1 MKKIIIVFKKEIKD
15 TLRDRRTIIF
25 MVAIPLL
32 VFPVLISIA
41 SGMIMSQ
48 AKKAQEKTLQIGLI
62 TNSNAPEFRQ
72 MLLERN
78 DVSLREDL
86 DEEQG
91 IADVK
96 QGTLDA
102 LIVFGKDFDK
112 NVEAKS
118 QGNVQLFM
126 KVTEEGEIERE
137 RVLKLLGEFE
147 DKLLA
152 QRFRKMSLDESI
164 IKTVN
169 IDEQNL
175 ATVKERLAQAI
186 GGFLPYLF
194 IIFCFMGSMYPAID
208 LAAGEKERGTLE
220 TLLTSPVDRF
230 QILMGKFGVVTLTGI
245 FSALVS
251 MLGLYIGIRR
261 MTEIPPE
268 LLNTIMS
275 ILEVKSIL
283 ILLSLLAPLSIFF
296 AAILLSLSIYARSY
310 KEAQSI
316 ISPLTF
322 VVIIP
327 AFIGLLPGLK
337 LNMTTA
343 LIPILNVSLATKA
356 IIAETITLPQL
367 LTVYFS
373 LIAVAVISIYFC
385 SKIYGRESAIFR

>member
-1 MKKIIIVFKKEIKD
+1 MKKIFIVFKKEIKD

-62 TNSNAPEFRQ
+62 SNGNAPEFRQ
-72 MLLERN
+72 MLLERK

-86 DEEQG
+86 KEEQG

-102 LIVFGKDFDK
+102 LIVFSKDFDK

-137 RVLKLLGEFE
+137 RVLKLVGEFE

-152 QRFRKMSLDESI
+152 QRFQEMSLDESI

-175 ATVKERLAQAI
+175 ATAKERLAQAI

-230 QILMGKFGVVTLTGI
+230 QILMGKFGVVVLTGL

-296 AAILLSLSIYARSY
+296 AAVLLSLSIYARSY

-316 ISPLTF
+316 ISPLNF

-367 LTVYFS
+367 LTVYLS
-373 LIAVAVISIYFC
+373 LIVVAVISIYFC

>member
-1 MKKIIIVFKKEIKD
+1 MKKIIIVFKKELKD

-32 VFPVLISIA
+32 VFPILISIA
-41 SGMIMSQ
+41 SGMILSQ
-48 AKKAQEKTLQIGLI
+48 AKKAQEKTLQISLLTYG
-62 TNSNAPEFRQ
+62 NAAGFRQ
-72 MLLERN
+72 MLLEKK
-78 DVSLREDL
+78 DVAVREDL

-91 IADVK
+91 IAGVK
-96 QGTLDA
+96 QGELDA
-102 LIVFGKDFDK
+102 LIVFDKDFDK
-112 NVEAKS
+112 KVEARS
-118 QGNVQLFM
+118 QGKVRLYM
-126 KVTEEGEIERE
+126 KVTEEGEIERD
-137 RVLKLLGEFE
+137 RVLKILREFE

-152 QRFRKMSLDESI
+152 RRFQEMDLDESI
-164 IKTVN
+164 IET
-169 IDEQNL
+169 IDIEEQNL
-175 ATVKERLAQAI
+175 ATVKERLAEAV

-194 IIFCFMGSMYPAID
+194 IIFCFTGSMYPAID

-230 QILMGKFGVVTLTGI
+230 QILMGKFGVVVLTGI
-245 FSALVS
+245 FSALVA

-283 ILLSLLAPLSIFF
+283 ILLSLLLPLSVFF
-296 AAILLSLSIYARSY
+296 AGVLLSLSIYARSY

-316 ISPLTF
+316 ISPLMF
-322 VVIIP
+322 IVIIP
-327 AFIGLLPGLK
+327 AFIGLLPGFELT
-337 LNMTTA
+337 MTTA

-356 IIAETITLPQL
+356 IIAETISLPQL

-373 LIAVAVISIYFC
+373 LIVFAVISIYLC

>member
-48 AKKAQEKTLQIGLI
+48 TKKAQEKTLQIGLI
-62 TNSNAPEFRQ
+62 TNGNAPEFRQ
-72 MLLERN
+72 MLSERK

-86 DEEQG
+86 TEEQG

-102 LIVFGKDFDK
+102 LIVFDKNFDR

-126 KVTEEGEIERE
+126 KVTEEGEIERD
-137 RVLKLLGEFE
+137 RVLKLLSEFE

-152 QRFRKMSLDESI
+152 RRFQEMDLDESI

-169 IDEQNL
+169 IEEQNL
-175 ATVKERLAQAI
+175 ATVKERLAEAV

-194 IIFCFMGSMYPAID
+194 IIFCFTGSMYPAID

-230 QILMGKFGVVTLTGI
+230 QILMGKFGVVVLTGI
-245 FSALVS
+245 SSALVA

-261 MTEIPPE
+261 LSEIPAE

-296 AAILLSLSIYARSY
+296 AGILLSLSIYARSY

-316 ISPLTF
+316 ISPLMF

-327 AFIGLLPGLK
+327 AFIGLLPGFK
-337 LNMTTA
+337 LTVTTA

-373 LIAVAVISIYFC
+373 LIVFALISIYFC

>member
-15 TLRDRRTIIF
+15 TLRDRRTIVF

-62 TNSNAPEFRQ
+62 TNGNAAEFRE
-72 MLLERN
+72 MLLERK
-78 DVSLREDL
+78 DVSLKENL
-86 DEEQG
+86 DQEQG

-96 QGTLDA
+96 QGTMDA

-112 NVEAKS
+112 NVQARS
-118 QGNVQLFM
+118 QGHVMLYM
-126 KVTEEGEIERE
+126 KITEEEEIERN
-137 RVLKLLGEFE
+137 RVLDILREFE

-152 QRFRKMSLDESI
+152 QRFREMDLNESI
-164 IKTVN
+164 IKTV
-169 IDEQNL
+169 DLSEENL
-175 ATVKERLAQAI
+175 ATAKERLAQAI
-186 GGFLPYLF
+186 GGFIPYLF

-230 QILMGKFGVVTLTGI
+230 QILMGKFGVVVLTGV

-251 MLGLYIGIRR
+251 MFGLYIGIRR
-261 MTEIPPE
+261 MTEIPAE
-268 LLNTIMS
+268 LVNTIMS

-283 ILLSLLAPLSIFF
+283 ILLSLLVPLSIFF

-316 ISPLTF
+316 ISPLMF

-327 AFIGLLPGLK
+327 AFIGLLPGFK
-337 LNMTTA
+337 LTLTTA
-343 LIPILNVSLATKA
+343 LIPILNVSLATKSILA
-356 IIAETITLPQL
+356 GTITLPL
-367 LTVYFS
+367 LLAVYLS
-373 LIAVAVISIYFC
+373 LIVFAVISIYLC

>member
-1 MKKIIIVFKKEIKD
+1 MKKIIIVFKKELKD

-32 VFPVLISIA
+32 VFPILISIA
-41 SGMIMSQ
+41 SGMILSQ
-48 AKKAQEKTLQIGLI
+48 AKKAQEKTLQIGLL
-62 TNSNAPEFRQ
+62 TYGNAADFRQ
-72 MLLERN
+72 MLLEKE
-78 DVSLREDL
+78 DVAVREDL

-96 QGTLDA
+96 QGELDA
-102 LIVFGKDFDK
+102 MIVFDRNFDSK
-112 NVEAKS
+112 VEARS
-118 QGNVQLFM
+118 QGRVKLYM
-126 KVTEEGEIERE
+126 KVTEEGEIERD
-137 RVLKLLGEFE
+137 RVLKILREFE
-147 DKLLA
+147 DRLLA
-152 QRFRKMSLDESI
+152 RRFQEMDLDESI
-164 IKTVN
+164 IETVD
-169 IDEQNL
+169 IEEQNL
-175 ATVKERLAQAI
+175 ATVKERLAEAV

-194 IIFCFMGSMYPAID
+194 IIFCFTGSMYPAID

-230 QILMGKFGVVTLTGI
+230 QILMGKFGVVVLTGI
-245 FSALVS
+245 FSALVA

-283 ILLSLLAPLSIFF
+283 ILLSLLLPLSIFF
-296 AAILLSLSIYARSY
+296 AGILLSLSIYARSY

-322 VVIIP
+322 IVIIP
-327 AFIGLLPGLK
+327 AFIGLLPGFELT
-337 LNMTTA
+337 MTTA

-356 IIAETITLPQL
+356 IIAETISVPQL

-373 LIAVAVISIYFC
+373 LILFAVISIYFC